1 MLVFPKSLMPG
12 VQIPISFTGDISF
25 APNKSETLVFFKKEE
40 AKMKIK
46 LIPIN
51 KNLSN

>member
-1 MLVFPKSLMPG
+1 MLVFLKSLIPG
-12 VQIPISFTGDISF
+12 VHIPISFTGDISF
-25 APNKSETLVFFKKEE
+25 APNKSDFGIFFKEE